1 MGYLKELR
9 IRRGYTTKYM
19 ADILEISKP
28 FYWQLEN
35 MNRRLS
41 YDMAI
46 KIALIFNKRPD
57 EIFYKDYKI
66 KANTKEHN

>member
-1 MGYLKELR
+1 MGYLKDLR
-9 IRRGYTTKYM
+9 LRKGFTTQYM

-46 KIALIFNKRPD
+46 KIANIFDSKPD
-57 EIFYKDYKI
+57 KIFYDDYKKQVRKKAI
-66 KANTKEHN
+66 K